1 MDISEARRLFLQAV
15 EADPDLGPAH
25 AGLAEADYYAVV
37 YGHADSMAEC
47 RERALL
53 SARRAVELDGEDAA
67 ARCTLGRIHYLR
79 REHDRA
85 VPELETAI
93 ALNPSLAL
101 AHYGLGAALVFS
113 GRASESL
120 PHLEMAIRLSPYDP
134 AMGSFLVRLADA
146 HLFLGRN
153 EDSLKWAKEALR
165 QPGFQW
171 SRHAVLISALG
182 HLGRLDAAR
191 EALDELCRS
200 RPDFSGSFVRETH
213 LISDRGD
220 LSLYLE
226 GLRKAGAADCRGRR
240 SRRDLDRPVGRST

>member
-101 AHYGLGAALVFS
+101 AHYGLGAALVFLGS
-113 GRASESL
+113 G
-120 PHLEMAIRLSPYDP
+120 P
-134 AMGSFLVRLADA
+134 
-146 HLFLGRN
+146 RN
-153 EDSLKWAKEALR
+153 
-165 QPGFQW
+165 
-171 SRHAVLISALG
+171 
-182 HLGRLDAAR
+182 
-191 EALDELCRS
+191 RS
-200 RPDFSGSFVRETH
+200 RT
-213 LISDRGD
+213 
-220 LSLYLE
+220 
-226 GLRKAGAADCRGRR
+226 
-240 SRRDLDRPVGRST
+240 SRWPFA